1 MKEIWNTLSAID
13 VGDKI
18 KEKNGLKFLSWAWAW
33 GVLMEHYPDSKYEFD
48 EPVMLPDGSCEIW
61 VTVSVNGLER
71 RMFLPVMDYK
81 NKAIINPNS
90 RDISDTRMRCLT
102 KCLAMFG
109 LGHYIYAGEDIP
121 RESQETVDSRKKT
134 AEYIGKAIFEQD
146 KDAVK
151 EAWRELTEDEQK
163 ALWVAKTKGGYF
175 SQSEKEFIR
184 GSLIEVEV

>member
-1 MKEIWNTLSAID
+1 MREIWNTLSAID

-48 EPVMLPDGSCEIW
+48 DPVMLPDGSCEIW

-81 NKAIINPNS
+81 NKSIINPNS

-121 RESQETVDSRKKT
+121 RESQEVVDTRKKT
-134 AEYIGKAIFEQD
+134 ADYIGKAIFEQD
-146 KDAVK
+146 RDAVK
-151 EAWRELTEDEQK
+151 KAWRELTEDEQK

>member
-48 EPVMLPDGSCEIW
+48 DPVMLPDGSCEIW

-81 NKAIINPNS
+81 NKSIINPNS

-121 RESQETVDSRKKT
+121 RESQEVVDTRKKT

-146 KDAVK
+146 RDAVK